1 MAVKKRVFQ
10 VAREFNISN
19 EALIEFLTGL
29 NFDIRNHMSPISEEM
44 LEKITAK
51 YGVVEEPAAQQGS
64 EYAFRKQLKDRET
77 KKKEASEKARRDLEQ
92 KLRVASKLAE
102 EKPKI
107 IKQREDRKSVV

>member
-44 LEKITAK
+44 LEKITA
-51 YGVVEEPAAQQGS
+51 
-64 EYAFRKQLKDRET
+64 R
-77 KKKEASEKARRDLEQ
+77 
-92 KLRVASKLAE
+92 
-102 EKPKI
+102 
-107 IKQREDRKSVV
+107 